1 MAEFDRETVGA
12 RGGGFG
18 LDAELARQREAKY
31 DHGAEDEA
39 RVRVYEKRSQ
49 TWRSSSYGCPRM
61 RSLLTLIVPRTFP
74 GRLFL
79 LVVS

>member
-1 MAEFDRETVGA
+1 MAQFERQTVGS

-39 RVRVYEKRSQ
+39 RVCMYDKSSQ
-49 TWRSSSYGCPRM
+49 A
-61 RSLLTLIVPRTFP
+61 
-74 GRLFL
+74 
-79 LVVS
+79 

>member
-1 MAEFDRETVGA
+1 MAEFDRQTVGA

-39 RVRVYEKRSQ
+39 RVRTYEK
-49 TWRSSSYGCPRM
+49 PD
-61 RSLLTLIVPRTFP
+61 
-74 GRLFL
+74 
-79 LVVS
+79 LVK